1 MRKIIIKMMLV
12 SFFISF
18 NVFSKDIN
26 DSKSHKPYAVVLG
39 IAQDGGYPH
48 AGCERR
54 CCADLWKND
63 SLKKMVSCISII
75 DPKSGLAWMIDATPD
90 FAKQYHIITKEHNAR
105 LAGIFLTHAH
115 IGHYTG
121 LMHLGR
127 EVMGSK
133 NIVVYAMPKM
143 KLFLENN
150 EPWKQLV
157 SLKNIHII
165 PIEDKKE
172 IILSRH
178 LIIEP
183 FKVPHRD
190 EFSETVGYNIIGP
203 NESLLYIP
211 DIDKWDKWE
220 HDILFWIESTGYAL
234 LDGTFYYD
242 GEIPNRNMSEIPH
255 PFIMESMNYFETLL
269 ERNQN
274 KIFFIHLNHTNPA
287 IRKNS
292 AASRNIIKNGFNVA
306 RKGMR
311 LYL

>member
-1 MRKIIIKMMLV
+1 MRKIIITMMLL

-18 NVFSKDIN
+18 NIFSKNIN

-63 SLKKMVSCISII
+63 SLKKMVSCISVI

-157 SLKNIHII
+157 LLKNIHII

-306 RKGMR
+306 RKGLK

>member
-1 MRKIIIKMMLV
+1 MRKIIITMMLL

-18 NVFSKDIN
+18 NVFSKSIK

-287 IRKNS
+287 IRENS

-306 RKGMR
+306 RKGMK

>member
-1 MRKIIIKMMLV
+1 M
-12 SFFISF
+12 
-18 NVFSKDIN
+18 
-26 DSKSHKPYAVVLG
+26 
-39 IAQDGGYPH
+39 Q
-48 AGCERR
+48 
-54 CCADLWKND
+54 
-63 SLKKMVSCISII
+63 
-75 DPKSGLAWMIDATPD
+75 
-90 FAKQYHIITKEHNAR
+90 
-105 LAGIFLTHAH
+105 
-115 IGHYTG
+115 
-121 LMHLGR
+121 
-127 EVMGSK
+127 
-133 NIVVYAMPKM
+133 KM

>member
-1 MRKIIIKMMLV
+1 MLL

-18 NVFSKDIN
+18 NIFSKNIN

-63 SLKKMVSCISII
+63 SLKKMVSCISVI

-190 EFSETVGYNIIGP
+190 EFSETIGYNIIGP

-306 RKGMR
+306 RKGLK

>member
-1 MRKIIIKMMLV
+1 MRKIIITVILL

-18 NVFSKDIN
+18 DIFSKNIN

-63 SLKKMVSCISII
+63 SLKKMVSCISVI

-90 FAKQYHIITKEHNAR
+90 FAKQYHIITKKHNAR

-172 IILSRH
+172 IILSRN

-287 IRKNS
+287 IRENS

-306 RKGMR
+306 RKGMK

>member
-1 MRKIIIKMMLV
+1 MRKIIVRMMLL
-12 SFFISF
+12 SFFISI
-18 NVFSKDIN
+18 NIFSKNIN

-54 CCADLWKND
+54 CCANLWKND
-63 SLKKMVSCISII
+63 SLKKMVSCISVI

-165 PIEDKKE
+165 KIEDKKE
-172 IILSRH
+172 IILSKNI
-178 LIIEP
+178 LIEP

-203 NESLLYIP
+203 KESLLYIP

-220 HDILFWIESTGYAL
+220 HDILFWIESTSYAL

-287 IRKNS
+287 IRENS
-292 AASRNIIKNGFNVA
+292 AASRSIIKNGFNVA
-306 RKGMR
+306 RKGMK

>member
-1 MRKIIIKMMLV
+1 MRKIINTMMLLV
-12 SFFISF
+12 FFISF
-18 NVFSKDIN
+18 DIFSKNIN

-63 SLKKMVSCISII
+63 SLKKMVSCISVI

-90 FAKQYHIITKEHNAR
+90 FAKQYHIITKKHNAR

-172 IILSRH
+172 IILSRN

-287 IRKNS
+287 IRENS

-306 RKGMR
+306 RKGMK

>member
-1 MRKIIIKMMLV
+1 MRKIIITMMLL
-12 SFFISF
+12 SYFISF
-18 NVFSKDIN
+18 NVFSKSIK

>member
-1 MRKIIIKMMLV
+1 MRKIIITMMLL

-18 NVFSKDIN
+18 NIFSKNIN
-26 DSKSHKPYAVVLG
+26 DSKSHKPYALVLG

-54 CCADLWKND
+54 CCANLWKND
-63 SLKKMVSCISII
+63 SLKKMVSCISVI
-75 DPKSGLAWMIDATPD
+75 DPESGLAWMIDATPD

-306 RKGMR
+306 RKGLK

>member
-1 MRKIIIKMMLV
+1 MRKIIITMMLL

-18 NVFSKDIN
+18 NIFSKNIN

>member
-1 MRKIIIKMMLV
+1 MRKIIVRMMLL
-12 SFFISF
+12 SFFISI
-18 NVFSKDIN
+18 NIFSENIN

-54 CCADLWKND
+54 CCTNLWKND
-63 SLKKMVSCISII
+63 SLKKMVSCISVI

-165 PIEDKKE
+165 KIEDKKE
-172 IILSRH
+172 IILSKN
-178 LIIEP
+178 LLIEP

-203 NESLLYIP
+203 KESLLYIP

-220 HDILFWIESTGYAL
+220 HDILFWIESTSYAL

-255 PFIMESMNYFETLL
+255 PFIIESMNYFETLL

-287 IRKNS
+287 IRENS

-306 RKGMR
+306 RKGMK

>member
-1 MRKIIIKMMLV
+1 MRKIIITVMLL

-18 NVFSKDIN
+18 DIFSKNIN

-63 SLKKMVSCISII
+63 SLKKMVSCISVI

-172 IILSRH
+172 IILSRN

-287 IRKNS
+287 IRENS

-306 RKGMR
+306 RKGMK

>member
-1 MRKIIIKMMLV
+1 
-12 SFFISF
+12 
-18 NVFSKDIN
+18 
-26 DSKSHKPYAVVLG
+26 
-39 IAQDGGYPH
+39 
-48 AGCERR
+48 
-54 CCADLWKND
+54 
-63 SLKKMVSCISII
+63 MVSCISVI

>member
-63 SLKKMVSCISII
+63 SLKKMVSCISVI

-306 RKGMR
+306 RKGMK

>member
-1 MRKIIIKMMLV
+1 MRKIIITMMLL

-18 NVFSKDIN
+18 NIFSKNIN

-63 SLKKMVSCISII
+63 SLKKMVSCISVI

-242 GEIPNRNMSEIPH
+242 GEIPNRNMSEITH

-306 RKGMR
+306 RKGMK

>member
-1 MRKIIIKMMLV
+1 MRKIIITVMLL

-18 NVFSKDIN
+18 DIFSKNIN

-63 SLKKMVSCISII
+63 SLKKMVSCISVI

-287 IRKNS
+287 IRENS

-306 RKGMR
+306 RKGMK

>member
-1 MRKIIIKMMLV
+1 MRKIIITMMLL

-18 NVFSKDIN
+18 NIFSKNIN

-54 CCADLWKND
+54 CCADLWEND
-63 SLKKMVSCISII
+63 SLKKMVSCISVI

-306 RKGMR
+306 RKGLK

>member
-1 MRKIIIKMMLV
+1 MRKIIITMMLL

-18 NVFSKDIN
+18 NIFSKNIN

-63 SLKKMVSCISII
+63 SLKKMVSCISVI